1 MNQVSHF
8 IITGYVLII
17 FDWAVQVTLPGCE
30 LSNELAT
37 LRNERTHYGNKKT
50 LHRKLKIGHTNHSPH
65 DGHRSSSPKP
75 VKLCSD
81 Q

>member
-17 FDWAVQVTLPGCE
+17 FDWEVQVTLPGCE

-37 LRNERTHYGNKKT
+37 LRNERTNYGKKNPST
-50 LHRKLKIGHTNHSPH
+50 TQKTK
-65 DGHRSSSPKP
+65 D
-75 VKLCSD
+75 
-81 Q
+81 